1 MIVAIDG
8 PAGAGKST
16 VARQLAERLGF
27 SYLDTGAMYR
37 ALTWLARRRG
47 LALDLAGELAELAG
61 QVELAELA
69 VENPVEFDEA
79 GRVFIGGSDVTSSI
93 RRPDIDKLVPVVARH
108 HQVREVMRERQRALG
123 QIGDVVIEGR
133 DIGTVVAPQA
143 QVKVYLLADPG
154 VRAARRSSERP
165 GVGADAL
172 ATDLRMRDEKDA
184 VNMRPAAD
192 AIQIDTT
199 DLEVDEVVARIEELV
214 VARRA

>member
-37 ALTWLARRRG
+37 ALTWLARRQG
-47 LALDLAGELAELAG
+47 VALDLADR
-61 QVELAELA
+61 LAELA
-69 VENPVEFDEA
+69 VENPVEFDET
-79 GRVFIGGSDVTSSI
+79 GRVFIGGCDVTDSI

-123 QIGDVVIEGR
+123 EIGDVVIEGR

-143 QVKVYLLADPG
+143 QVKVYLVADPG

-165 GVGADAL
+165 GIGADAL

-184 VNMRPAAD
+184 VNMRPAED

-199 DLEVDEVVARIEELV
+199 HLEVDEVVLRIEELV
-214 VARRA
+214 APLRA